1 MNTVIY
7 VRVEKKDYYYFR
19 RKEEQVKKLK
29 PIIKEANDVLRNG
42 GNARKQIIKANNIL
56 RAVK

>member
-1 MNTVIY
+1 MHTVIY

-19 RKEEQVKKLK
+19 RKEEQIKKLK
-29 PIIKEANDVLRNG
+29 PIIKEANDVLRTG

-56 RAVK
+56 RAIK